1 MRTNKRLRVKVPA
14 GIADG
19 QVIRV
24 AGEGEPPRRELSM
37 DGSGVRGDLHAVV
50 RVKEHKDFERDG
62 DDLVMALTIGFSRA
76 ALGGVVEVKSIDGP
90 VSIEIPNGSQQGDT
104 VRVDSRGI
112 PNLRSKKRGDLVAV
126 LLLQV
131 PHKLTDRQRQLLE
144 EFAKTEKI
152 EPRKGASKSGF
163 WDKMKDLKDS
173 ITGG

>member
-1 MRTNKRLRVKVPA
+1 
-14 GIADG
+14 
-19 QVIRV
+19 
-24 AGEGEPPRRELSM
+24 
-37 DGSGVRGDLHAVV
+37 
-50 RVKEHKDFERDG
+50 
-62 DDLVMALTIGFSRA
+62 MALTIGFSRA